1 MNRAERRRMGKGI
14 KERTYTLRQSDIN
27 RIKEEAKQE
36 AVDAAII
43 LLLSLP
49 CKVLHDHFGFGS
61 RKRLPQ
67 FSELVTEEYHRFT
80 EGEMT
85 LEDYQNFV
93 YETIGIKFER
103 T

>member
-1 MNRAERRRMGKGI
+1 MGKGV
-14 KERTYTLRQSDIN
+14 KDRTYTLRQSDII

-49 CKVLHDHFGFGS
+49 VKVLHDNFGFGA

-67 FSELVTEEYHRFT
+67 FAELLTDEYHKFT

-85 LEDYQNFV
+85 LEDYQNFI
-93 YETIGIKFER
+93 YEKIGIKFER
-103 T
+103 TER